1 MSNKKPTHLYILS
14 CDNKFKIGIT
24 SDISKRIASLQTG
37 NSSKIVLEYIE
48 ERNNPQKAESYLH
61 RCFQKN
67 RLEGEWFE
75 NISVN
80 TIRSRLMLF
89 FDQD

>member
-48 ERNNPQKAESYLH
+48 ERNNRPKSQ
-61 RCFQKN
+61 
-67 RLEGEWFE
+67 
-75 NISVN
+75 
-80 TIRSRLMLF
+80 
-89 FDQD
+89 